1 MSLTMEDDENLT
13 SQTLGSEDQK
23 LDGLGNNNVKVTSQY
38 GVDATLSPLVL
49 HAVKILLPA
58 WHGNIV
64 CSSKLMVRSA
74 PDQPI

>member
-1 MSLTMEDDENLT
+1 MEGDEALT
-13 SQTLGSEDQK
+13 SQTLGSEDEK
-23 LDGLGNNNVKVTSQY
+23 LDGRGNNIIKVTSQC

-58 WHGNIV
+58 WHGNTVCGSTFIV
-64 CSSKLMVRSA
+64 WSA